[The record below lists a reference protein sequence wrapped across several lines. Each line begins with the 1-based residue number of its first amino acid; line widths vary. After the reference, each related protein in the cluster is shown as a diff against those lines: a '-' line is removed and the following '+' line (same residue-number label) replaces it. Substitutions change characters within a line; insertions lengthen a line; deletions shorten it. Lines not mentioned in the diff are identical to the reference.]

1 MRIREAQLGD
11 APVIAEYNTRL
22 ARETEGRELP
32 AAMLL
37 AGVRAL
43 LEDPSKGLYFVAE
56 EAGQVVGQVMITFEW
71 SDWRNGMFWW
81 LQSVYVREE
90 FRGQGVFRDL
100 FEHVRQLAGQQ
111 AGVCGLRL
119 YVERENERA
128 KAVYERQ
135 GMTNAGYEV
144 FEVIFAAAAER

>member
-32 AAMLL
+32 AATLL

-56 EAGQVVGQVMITFEW
+56 ETGQVVGQVMITFEW

-90 FRGQGVFRDL
+90 FRGQGVFRAL

-144 FEVIFAAAAER
+144 FEVIFAAAAGR

>member
-1 MRIREAQLGD
+1 MRLREAQLGD
-11 APVIAEYNTRL
+11 APIIAEYNTRL

-32 AAMLL
+32 AATLL

-43 LEDPSKGLYFVAE
+43 LEDPAKGLYFVAE

-90 FRGQGVFRDL
+90 FRGQGVFRAL

-128 KAVYERQ
+128 KAAYERQ

-144 FEVIFAAAAER
+144 FEVVFAATAER

>member
-11 APVIAEYNTRL
+11 APVIAEYNARL
-22 ARETEGRELP
+22 ARETEDRELP
-32 AAMLL
+32 AATLL

-43 LEDPSKGLYFVAE
+43 LEDPAKGLYFVAE

-90 FRGQGVFRDL
+90 FRGQGVFRAL

-128 KAVYERQ
+128 KAAYERQ

-144 FEVIFAAAAER
+144 FEVVFAAAAER

>member
-22 ARETEGRELP
+22 ACETEDRELP
-32 AAMLL
+32 AATLL

-43 LEDPSKGLYFVAE
+43 LEDPAKGLYFVAE
-56 EAGQVVGQVMITFEW
+56 EAGEVVGQVMITFEW

-90 FRGQGVFRDL
+90 FRGQGVFHAL

-119 YVERENERA
+119 YVEQENERA
-128 KAVYERQ
+128 KAAYERQ

-144 FEVIFAAAAER
+144 FEVVFSAAAER

>member
-1 MRIREAQLGD
+1 MRIREAQPDD
-11 APVIAEYNTRL
+11 AAVIAEYNIRL

-32 AAMLL
+32 AATLL

-90 FRGQGVFRDL
+90 SRGQGVFRAL

-144 FEVIFAAAAER
+144 FEVVFAAAAGR